1 MSSRLSVSIMM
12 LKSRMCQV
20 TGPKTLR
27 HRAVSLVCF
36 IQDTIDQHLSAQLFS
51 SCHCSKVESCNKVSF
66 PEFRNV
72 KLQSMLQQKLYHGY
86 HVPSQVLQQVT
97 TSDLLDLSTVTS
109 DDFSLVFLY
118 QICTASHVVYPRSHS
133 PTLCMSIKLGVSFKK
148 SADFRCHITSGTRK
162 DDAMC
167 LAKALTRKVSLKVLR
182 LLIRL
187 LMSPAHPFARPRTS
201 YEDP

>member
-1 MSSRLSVSIMM
+1 MSSRLSVSIIIMM

-36 IQDTIDQHLSAQLFS
+36 FQDTIDQHLSAQLFS
-51 SCHCSKVESCNKVSF
+51 SCHCSKVESCNYTRCPFQNFAS
-66 PEFRNV
+66 NV
-72 KLQSMLQQKLYHGY
+72 KLQSVLQQNLY

-97 TSDLLDLSTVTS
+97 TSYRNSSSGLLDLSR
-109 DDFSLVFLY
+109 DFG
-118 QICTASHVVYPRSHS
+118 YPRSHS
-133 PTLCMSIKLGVSFKK
+133 PTLCILCASFKK
-148 SADFRCHITSGTRK
+148 SADFRCHTTSGTRK

-182 LLIRL
+182 LLIRV
-187 LMSPAHPFARPRTS
+187 LMSPADPFAKPRTS